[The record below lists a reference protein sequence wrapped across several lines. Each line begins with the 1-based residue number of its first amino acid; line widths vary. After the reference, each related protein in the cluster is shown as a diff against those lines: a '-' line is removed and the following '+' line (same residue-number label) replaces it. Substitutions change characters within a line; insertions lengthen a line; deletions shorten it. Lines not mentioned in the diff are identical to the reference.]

1 MLTVPQR
8 SKVQSL
14 LKDAKTNVSLKGR
27 SFPNGE
33 ETWHLFANWLPIAKS
48 LRLTPHVTTT
58 VEDMGKLR
66 TAIYRWTY
74 DPFVQGCAQIAKRFQ
89 NTICPHKRSPYLLW
103 LRNEGAIVL
112 GNLQPWGG
120 GMFCG
125 DIVESLNYVFKDNFL
140 TTSSRGG
147 GRKATKEE
155 KDEAML
161 RHAHERTFLYKEM
174 PRWDGRGRREDEHV
188 VHAQLEVGN

>member
-1 MLTVPQR
+1 MA
-8 SKVQSL
+8 KL
-14 LKDAKTNVSLKGR
+14 L
-27 SFPNGE
+27 
-33 ETWHLFANWLPIAKS
+33 
-48 LRLTPHVTTT
+48 
-58 VEDMGKLR
+58 

-89 NTICPHKRSPYLLW
+89 NNICPHKQSPYLLR

-125 DIVESLNYVFKDNFL
+125 DIVESLNYVFEENFL

-174 PRWDGRGRREDEHV
+174 PRWDGRRRRDDEHV
-188 VHAQLEVGN
+188 VHAQLKVGN